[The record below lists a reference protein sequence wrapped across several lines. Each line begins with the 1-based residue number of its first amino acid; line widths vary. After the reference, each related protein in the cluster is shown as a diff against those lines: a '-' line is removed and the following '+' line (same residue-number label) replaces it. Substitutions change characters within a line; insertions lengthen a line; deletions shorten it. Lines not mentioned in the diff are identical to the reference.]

1 MYTLYYSPSACS
13 LATQVVLHELDQQ
26 VEIINV
32 SKVENFSAINP
43 VGAVPVLIEQDQSNG
58 QSHTYTEG
66 AAIILHLLDRH
77 QNSLLPAGGA
87 ARNKGIEQI
96 LFANATMHPAYGRL
110 FFIAQHIEDEAAKD
124 LAFKAAAKMIST
136 LWQVVEQQLAKN
148 SEEENFLAGEGVSA
162 ADIML
167 TVYSRWGA
175 SFPVDISIGERSQKM
190 IDAVLAMP
198 SFKRALAAEG

>member
-13 LATQVVLHELDQQ
+13 LATQVVLHELGQD

-32 SKVENFSAINP
+32 DTVENFKSINP
-43 VGAVPVLIEQDQSNG
+43 VGAVPVLIEETQG
-58 QSHTYTEG
+58 QKKIYTEG
-66 AAIILHLLDRH
+66 AAIMLHLLNHH
-77 QNSLLPAGGA
+77 QNTLLPKDGDGRYRA
-87 ARNKGIEQI
+87 IENM

-110 FFIAQHIEDEAAKD
+110 FFITQNIEDQVAKNTA
-124 LAFKAAAKMIST
+124 LKAAANILSN
-136 LWQVVEQQLAKN
+136 LWQVVEDKLAEQPA
-148 SEEENFLAGEGVSA
+148 SENYLGGKQVSA

-175 SFPVDISIGERSQKM
+175 SFPVNITMGTRTQKM
-190 IDAVLAMP
+190 IESVLEMP